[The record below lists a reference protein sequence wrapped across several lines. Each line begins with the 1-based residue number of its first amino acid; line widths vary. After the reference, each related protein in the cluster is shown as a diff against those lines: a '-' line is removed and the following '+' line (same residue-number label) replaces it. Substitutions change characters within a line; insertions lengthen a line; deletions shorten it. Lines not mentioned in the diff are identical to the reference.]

1 MSEKIISYKGFD
13 RNLQCRGFQFAVGQT
28 YEHDGDVEVCESGF
42 HACEYALDVFNYY
55 EPAKSRFAEVEQ
67 SGTLARHGQDS
78 KVASSRLI
86 VKAEVGIME
95 LVKAAVEYII
105 SRCSAPDPRSP
116 ATNTGD
122 QSAATNTGYRSAAT
136 NTGDQ
141 SAATNTGYQSAATNT
156 GDYSAATNTG
166 NRSAATNTGNQSAAT
181 NTGDYSAA
189 TNTGNQ
195 SAASVEGAHS
205 VAVATGAEG
214 RAKACAGSAIVLI
227 NRDDEGAIRHIRCAI
242 AGQEIK
248 PDTWYALDANGQFV
262 EVA

>member
-116 ATNTGD
+116 
-122 QSAATNTGYRSAAT
+122 
-136 NTGDQ
+136 
-141 SAATNTGYQSAATNT
+141 ATNTGYQSAATNT

>member
-116 ATNTGD
+116 ATNTG
-122 QSAATNTGYRSAAT
+122 YR
-136 NTGDQ
+136 
-141 SAATNTGYQSAATNT
+141 
-156 GDYSAATNTG
+156 
-166 NRSAATNTGNQSAAT
+166 
-181 NTGDYSAA
+181 
-189 TNTGNQ
+189 